1 MYNKNMAEKGTKT
14 IDSTF
19 VIPKK
24 RGNGTVRREVWID
37 VRGRVSRYNL
47 AYINTRLF
55 AGDHGRVLGFDN
67 AHDFH
72 HKHEYGVVSAVDF
85 SSFEEIE
92 MMFETALMQIL
103 SEARK

>member
-1 MYNKNMAEKGTKT
+1 MAAKETKI

-24 RGNGTVRREVWID
+24 RGNGTVRREVWVD
-37 VRGRVSRYNL
+37 AQNRVCRYNL
-47 AYINTRLF
+47 AYINARLF

-67 AHDFH
+67 AHDCH
-72 HKHEYGVVSAVDF
+72 HRHWYGVVSAFDF
-85 SSFEEIE
+85 RNFEAVEE
-92 MMFETALMQIL
+92 MFEAELMDIL

>member
-1 MYNKNMAEKGTKT
+1 MYNNDMADKGTKI

-24 RGNGTVRREVWID
+24 RGNGTVRREVWLD
-37 VRGRVSRYNL
+37 AQHRVSRYNL

-72 HKHEYGVVSAVDF
+72 HKHLYGVVTAVDF
-85 SSFEEIE
+85 ISFEAVEE
-92 MMFETALMQIL
+92 MFEAALMDIL